1 MLGAN
6 WHPHT
11 ALTCPS
17 VLWGARSGTPGL
29 QPESREPTSSQLRR
43 FLRTYRR
50 RSACVHTFP
59 YMCQSPLCCKE
70 WKCRSQRNMSTNCWK
85 SNMKFLVW
93 LLVPV
98 AFGGQEKSG
107 AELTEELIIAA
118 SPFVQ
123 DDRGWRPSSIA
134 RQLLLSSG
142 DQAWKR
148 RSSGDEGGGVEE
160 EEQQGRSGKAL
171 YIPYSPGPDAL
182 RWAGNIHRVL
192 TDTRI
197 SFYSSSQSLV
207 CVCGLFRSHS

>member
-1 MLGAN
+1 
-6 WHPHT
+6 
-11 ALTCPS
+11 
-17 VLWGARSGTPGL
+17 
-29 QPESREPTSSQLRR
+29 
-43 FLRTYRR
+43 
-50 RSACVHTFP
+50 
-59 YMCQSPLCCKE
+59 
-70 WKCRSQRNMSTNCWK
+70 
-85 SNMKFLVW
+85 MKFLVW

-142 DQAWKR
+142 GQAWKER
-148 RSSGDEGGGVEE
+148 GSGNEGDIKE
-160 EEQQGRSGKAL
+160 EEQQGRSGRSL

-192 TDTRI
+192 FLFFLFIESTSGLCLWFVPLPFLITSWSDIQMAQLRT
-197 SFYSSSQSLV
+197 YSKS
-207 CVCGLFRSHS
+207 R

>member
-1 MLGAN
+1 
-6 WHPHT
+6 
-11 ALTCPS
+11 
-17 VLWGARSGTPGL
+17 
-29 QPESREPTSSQLRR
+29 
-43 FLRTYRR
+43 
-50 RSACVHTFP
+50 
-59 YMCQSPLCCKE
+59 
-70 WKCRSQRNMSTNCWK
+70 
-85 SNMKFLVW
+85 MKFLVW

-98 AFGGQEKSG
+98 AFGGREKSG

-182 RWAGNIHRVL
+182 RWAGNIHRNTL
-192 TDTRI
+192 SRI
-197 SFYSSSQSLV
+197 RLLHV
-207 CVCGLFRSHS
+207 AWVRPVGELCVAAATAATAAGPRGETHFRKRL

>member
-1 MLGAN
+1 
-6 WHPHT
+6 
-11 ALTCPS
+11 
-17 VLWGARSGTPGL
+17 
-29 QPESREPTSSQLRR
+29 
-43 FLRTYRR
+43 
-50 RSACVHTFP
+50 
-59 YMCQSPLCCKE
+59 
-70 WKCRSQRNMSTNCWK
+70 
-85 SNMKFLVW
+85 MKFLVW

-160 EEQQGRSGKAL
+160 QQGRSGKAL

-182 RWAGNIHRVL
+182 R
-192 TDTRI
+192 
-197 SFYSSSQSLV
+197 
-207 CVCGLFRSHS
+207 

>member
-1 MLGAN
+1 
-6 WHPHT
+6 
-11 ALTCPS
+11 
-17 VLWGARSGTPGL
+17 
-29 QPESREPTSSQLRR
+29 
-43 FLRTYRR
+43 
-50 RSACVHTFP
+50 
-59 YMCQSPLCCKE
+59 
-70 WKCRSQRNMSTNCWK
+70 
-85 SNMKFLVW
+85 MKFLVW

-142 DQAWKR
+142 GQAWKER
-148 RSSGDEGGGVEE
+148 GSGNEGDIKEE
-160 EEQQGRSGKAL
+160 EQQQGRSGRSL

-192 TDTRI
+192 TDARI
-197 SFYSSSQSLV
+197 SFYSSSQPLV